1 MVKSYE
7 TLVDSNTKVDVHTGI
22 VAAGRL
28 QSLIETKDYSHDLLV
43 VKVQL
48 AAICAAVKSTVPHE
62 MWSEIIEKL
71 EELEQHQE
79 ALSVGEDA
87 FDDADDDPFDPT
99 EFIDDEDDE
108 F

>member
-7 TLVDSNTKVDVHTGI
+7 TVVDSNTKVDVNTGI
-22 VAAGRL
+22 VAAARL
-28 QSLIETKDYSHDLLV
+28 QSLIDCRDHSHDLLV

-48 AAICAAVKSTVPHE
+48 AAICDAVKSTVPQE

-71 EELEQHQE
+71 DEFEQHQ
-79 ALSVGEDA
+79 DA
-87 FDDADDDPFDPT
+87 PDSGTDSFDDADDDPFGPT
-99 EFIDDEDDE
+99 EFIDVDDDE